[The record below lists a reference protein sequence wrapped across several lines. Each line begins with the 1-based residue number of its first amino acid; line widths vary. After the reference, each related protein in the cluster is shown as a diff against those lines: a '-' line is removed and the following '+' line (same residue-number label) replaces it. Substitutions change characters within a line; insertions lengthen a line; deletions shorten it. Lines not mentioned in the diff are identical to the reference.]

1 MLVLGVGLFLSL
13 LWTIHHVIIR
23 RLMGIGDELKQITIE
38 RDSRLRISLNEQS
51 QDEIEQM
58 AVSMNEVL
66 AALEDTRA
74 EVLDKAYRDALTQ
87 LPNRLAIE
95 DYFSSVRGGDD
106 QSVSSA
112 SILTTSAASTT
123 SSVIARVMPS

>member
-1 MLVLGVGLFLSL
+1 
-13 LWTIHHVIIR
+13 
-23 RLMGIGDELKQITIE
+23 MGIGDELKQITIE